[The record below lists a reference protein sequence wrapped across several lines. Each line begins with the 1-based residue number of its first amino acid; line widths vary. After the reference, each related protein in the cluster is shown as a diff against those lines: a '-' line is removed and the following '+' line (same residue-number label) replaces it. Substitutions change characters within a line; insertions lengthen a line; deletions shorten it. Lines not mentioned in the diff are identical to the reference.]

1 MTAALNG
8 GEDYRLLFTIPIGYH
23 DKFRHDFQTFD
34 IIGHLAKPDV
44 GAVIVTP
51 GGVELQIKAQGWV
64 YFTIFSDYLLFII
77 TYFYICGTNNK
88 KSLKMTEWWTS
99 LDLFMKILWSIA
111 IATSLI
117 FIIETILT
125 FIGIDHEIDA
135 DFDTSMD
142 GGFESEPSMNLYTFR
157 NLVNFLLGMSWTAIL
172 LKEKI
177 VSTAL
182 LMVIAVAVGVML
194 VAAVMYMFKWLS
206 KMQQSGNIDV
216 YKCAVGCIGKVYLT
230 IPAQRKGAG
239 KVQITINEAVRE
251 YDALTDS
258 ENELKTGAS
267 IKVIEVL
274 DSSTLLVEEMNSLII

>member
-1 MTAALNG
+1 
-8 GEDYRLLFTIPIGYH
+8 
-23 DKFRHDFQTFD
+23 
-34 IIGHLAKPDV
+34 
-44 GAVIVTP
+44 
-51 GGVELQIKAQGWV
+51 
-64 YFTIFSDYLLFII
+64 
-77 TYFYICGTNNK
+77 
-88 KSLKMTEWWTS
+88 MTEWWTS

-172 LKEKI
+172 LKEQI
-177 VSTAL
+177 ASTAL
-182 LMVIAVAVGVML
+182 LMLIAVVVGILL

-216 YKCAVGCIGKVYLT
+216 YKSAVGCIGKVYLS

-258 ENELKTGAS
+258 ESELKTGAS
-267 IKVIEVL
+267 IKVVEVL
-274 DSSTLLVEEMNSLII
+274 DPSTLLVEEMNSLII